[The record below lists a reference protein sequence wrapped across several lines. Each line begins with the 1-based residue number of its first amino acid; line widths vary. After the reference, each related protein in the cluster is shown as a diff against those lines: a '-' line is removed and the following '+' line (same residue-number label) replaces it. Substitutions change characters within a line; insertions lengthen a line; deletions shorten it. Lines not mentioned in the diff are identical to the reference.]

1 VARFVEH
8 GDTGWAGG
16 IGHVGVPDAS
26 SVGMANVAAIFLDVG
41 HEHDLWMLRM
51 GIMRQEDAL
60 DLAKA
65 AGKVDELLCR
75 DTLLPQA
82 EQEA

>member
-1 VARFVEH
+1 
-8 GDTGWAGG
+8 
-16 IGHVGVPDAS
+16 
-26 SVGMANVAAIFLDVG
+26 MANVAAIFLDVG